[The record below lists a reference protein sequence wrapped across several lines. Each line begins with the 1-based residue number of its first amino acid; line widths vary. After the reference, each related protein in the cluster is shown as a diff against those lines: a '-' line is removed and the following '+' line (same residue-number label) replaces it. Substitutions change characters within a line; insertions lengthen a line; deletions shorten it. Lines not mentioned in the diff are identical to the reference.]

1 MSAASD
7 YLENAIYNNL
17 LRGTAFAPP
26 AKIYVALHTSSP
38 GDTGANEVTL
48 AAFPAYVR
56 QDAAKGGSV
65 SAGWTAPSGGSGKN
79 ALQLI
84 FPVFDGAA
92 PLTVTHYS
100 LWDAATNGNCLVIG
114 QLAANRTLNPGD
126 VFVIDTQK
134 LTVSV
139 L

>member
-7 YLENAIYNNL
+7 YLENKLYNNI
-17 LRGTAFAPP
+17 LRGQAFTPP
-26 AKIYVALHTSSP
+26 AAVYVALHTASP

-65 SAGWTAPSGGSGKN
+65 DAGWTAPTGGSGKN

-92 PLTVTHYS
+92 PITVTHYT
-100 LWDAATNGNCLVIG
+100 LWDAATAGNCLVSG
-114 QLAANRTLNPGD
+114 QLASARTLNPGD
-126 VFVIDTQK
+126 VFVIDVQK
-134 LTVSV
+134 LTVTV

>member
-7 YLENAIYNNL
+7 YLENALYNNI
-17 LRGTAFAPP
+17 LRGTNWAPP
-26 AKIYVALHTSSP
+26 TTIYVALHTSSP

-48 AAFPAYVR
+48 AAFPAYLR
-56 QDAAKGGSV
+56 QDAAKGGAV
-65 SAGWTAPSGGSGKN
+65 SAGWTAPTDGSGKN

-84 FPVFDGAA
+84 YPVYNGAA

-100 LWDAATNGNCLVIG
+100 LWDAPTNGNCLVIG
-114 QLAANRTLNPGD
+114 ALASSRTLNVGD
-126 VFVIDTQK
+126 IFVIDVQK